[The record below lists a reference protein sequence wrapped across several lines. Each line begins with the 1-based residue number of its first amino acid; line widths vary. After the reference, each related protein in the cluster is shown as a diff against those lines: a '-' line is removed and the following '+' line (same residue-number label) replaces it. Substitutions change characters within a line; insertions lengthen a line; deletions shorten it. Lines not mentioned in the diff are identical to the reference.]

1 MRVIAGRFVERTSS
15 SPFFC
20 IFINTYYYTIIDARP
35 QTPRGQSV
43 TIDNDQK
50 FRKERNITS
59 TQMKIDSGSGTGSV
73 TPERVAAIKRG
84 EAAMQ
89 QQFASLMSASAPP
102 PAPLLPPR
110 EALPFHHIFD
120 GNKTMFKSGH
130 TATVLRTFMD
140 SISFM

>member
-43 TIDNDQK
+43 TIDNHQK

-84 EAAMQ
+84 ESGHATTVCKPHVGIRTTTCTT
-89 QQFASLMSASAPP
+89 APSP
-102 PAPLLPPR
+102 GGF
-110 EALPFHHIFD
+110 ALPSHF
-120 GNKTMFKSGH
+120 
-130 TATVLRTFMD
+130 
-140 SISFM
+140 